1 MKLGICA
8 GIDRIKELEGLGF
21 DYIEPMLSPI
31 AALPGKEY
39 ETLKE
44 TALSSSLP
52 VLGFNVL
59 FPGDLPLMQ
68 GEDGHPAIRAN
79 LQLAFARARALG
91 ARNVVFG
98 SGKARSRPEGM
109 DYFTA
114 WRNLREVAALVARE
128 AARHGLQVH
137 LEPLGRKECNMVCS
151 LSEAAGLVASV
162 NHPSLSLLTDYYHM
176 ATNGESMEEIRR
188 LPAVGYAHIARHA
201 GRRYPTK
208 ADKEELRP
216 FIQALKAT
224 RFDGFLSIEGHSE
237 NMVKDAPE
245 AIAAIRELWRE

>member
-8 GIDRIKELEGLGF
+8 GNDRIKELEGLGF

-59 FPGDLPLMQ
+59 FPGDLPLMK
-68 GEDGHPAIRAN
+68 GEDGHPAIRTY

-188 LPAVGYAHIARHA
+188 LPTVGYAHIARHA